1 MFAGPP
7 ATPIGALMGATQAGL
22 DGRVAL
28 VAGVGPGVGR
38 ATALGLAAQGAAV
51 VLAART
57 ADHLT
62 DVAAEITAA
71 GGRASCVTVD
81 LTRDDDLEALVSS
94 TLNTFGR
101 LDVLVFNAFAMG
113 SNATVAATTADDWA
127 TTFQVNVT
135 AVARLVTLASNALA
149 EATGSVVL
157 VNSQAARRSQVRRGA
172 YSATKAA
179 QLSLARTLAGELGP
193 RGIRVNSVVPGPV
206 WGPSLEAFYAGVA
219 ERRGTSA
226 AEVYEAA
233 AADTALRR
241 LVTSEEVAAA
251 IVYFASPA
259 SNGITGQ
266 SLDVNA
272 GNWFD

>member
-71 GGRASCVTVD
+71 GGRASCVTV
-81 LTRDDDLEALVSS
+81 
-94 TLNTFGR
+94 
-101 LDVLVFNAFAMG
+101 VFNAFAMG

-157 VNSQAARRSQVRRGA
+157 VSQAARRSQVRRGA